1 MAYDNLKTVANQ
13 VTGQTNQGLASFMPQ
28 SMPIQTDVLTKI
40 LPLGGLSW
48 KNGWRPRTPAEIQ
61 SNKESMMNTYNNMRQ
76 DGFSSDEI
84 ASRLNAGGVYN
95 NLEKGIG
102 SQAFQTSISSGIKA
116 IEPTGPTRQQQR
128 QLNQA
133 TRQAARQERQQERQN
148 ERDQQREARKE
159 WEGSAAGQAALNNV
173 PSGTGNTTVDAFNA
187 FSAIK
192 DAPTYSKD
200 SGVNFMSSKAGL
212 GISGAANAAASVV
225 GGLADAGVSFD
236 VRLGNYNDRPAAQ
249 QLNETQEAVRQ
260 GIYSG
265 VSAIPMFGP
274 LISAGLQLTDGL
286 GKMLGT
292 QMSNISKDAAEDA
305 GISRGF
311 NNVVATIPGLGSL
324 LGAFTKKT
332 DEFEVDMDKLAG
344 VGSAYDMS
352 TFDSAEDLSGGLFLG
367 QRNKVNDFIAEQ
379 NRLRDTMTGI
389 SDTQRMRKEGASA
402 AAADLA
408 QQNKNR
414 YAGVTGGSM
423 AIGKK
428 GMKFQNLDWA
438 KILLTKLKQ
447 GGKIEEQKE
456 KVYKGRSLE
465 ELKAYADS
473 VNPRFVQRMNDPN
486 IIGINFIDDNGNA
499 AFGTHYMEVG
509 DDGEGNYYVYPR
521 IQEINGQLQFFKDWR
536 EALNTALK
544 NKNYLEF
551 DNLEEADNFAS
562 NYKKVY
568 PVFQKFQKG
577 GKLGTPGIESNVIV
591 EGAYHAHK
599 NHLDEINPEL
609 SDMTPKGIP
618 VATEDASGNKTQVA
632 EIEVGEL
639 ILTKD
644 LTDKLE
650 ELYKDGSDEA
660 AIQAGMLF
668 ANEIIDNTVDNK
680 GGVLNENN

>member
-116 IEPTGPTRQQQR
+116 PEPISPTRQQQR

-133 TRQAARQERQQERQN
+133 TRQAARQERQQARQN

-159 WEGSAAGQAALNNV
+159 WEGSAEGQAALNNV

-192 DAPTYSKD
+192 DAPVYSKD

-236 VRLGNYNDRPAAQ
+236 VGLGNYNDRPAAQ

-428 GMKFQNLDWA
+428 GMKLKLDNSRA
-438 KILLTKLKQ
+438 LL
-447 GGKIEEQKE
+447 
-456 KVYKGRSLE
+456 
-465 ELKAYADS
+465 
-473 VNPRFVQRMNDPN
+473 QR
-486 IIGINFIDDNGNA
+486 
-499 AFGTHYMEVG
+499 
-509 DDGEGNYYVYPR
+509 
-521 IQEINGQLQFFKDWR
+521 
-536 EALNTALK
+536 
-544 NKNYLEF
+544 
-551 DNLEEADNFAS
+551 
-562 NYKKVY
+562 
-568 PVFQKFQKG
+568 FQKG
-577 GKLGTPGIESNVIV
+577 GKLGTPGLESNVIV

-599 NHLDEINPEL
+599 NHLDEVNPEL

-680 GGVLNENN
+680 GGVLDEDN

>member
-28 SMPIQTDVLTKI
+28 SMPIQTDVLTKM
-40 LPLGGLSW
+40 LPLGGPSW

-61 SNKESMMNTYNNMRQ
+61 SNKESMINTYNNMRQ

-116 IEPTGPTRQQQR
+116 PEPIGPTRQQQR
-128 QLNQA
+128 QLNQV
-133 TRQAARQERQQERQN
+133 TRQAARQERQQARQN

-159 WEGSAAGQAALNNV
+159 WEGSAEGQVALNNV

-192 DAPTYSKD
+192 DAPVYSKD

-236 VRLGNYNDRPAAQ
+236 VGLGNYNNRPAAQ

-311 NNVVATIPGLGSL
+311 NNVVATIPGVGSL

-389 SDTQRMRKEGASA
+389 SDTQKLRKEGASA

-414 YAGVTGGSM
+414 YAGVTGGQM

-428 GMKFQNLDWA
+428 GMKLDLPWAKGLLSKFQN
-438 KILLTKLKQ
+438 
-447 GGKIEEQKE
+447 GGKTEPK
-456 KVYKGRSLE
+456 KRSLE

-473 VNPRFVQRMNDPN
+473 VNPRFVQRMNDQN
-486 IIGINFIDDNGNA
+486 ITGINFIDDNGNA

-536 EALNTALK
+536 KALDTALK
-544 NKNYLEF
+544 NKNYLLF

-599 NHLDEINPEL
+599 NHLDEVNPEL

-650 ELYKDGSDEA
+650 ELYKDGSDDA
-660 AIQAGMLF
+660 AIQAGILF

-680 GGVLNENN
+680 GGVLNEGN

>member
-1 MAYDNLKTVANQ
+1 MAYDSLKTVANQ
-13 VTGQTNQGLASFMPQ
+13 VAGQTNQGLASFLPQ
-28 SMPIQTDVLTKI
+28 SMPIQTDVITKM
-40 LPLGGLSW
+40 LPLGGPSW

-76 DGFSSDEI
+76 DGFSSNEI
-84 ASRLNAGGVYN
+84 ASRLNAGGVYT

-102 SQAFQTSISSGIKA
+102 SQAFQISISSGIKA
-116 IEPTGPTRQQQR
+116 PEPNGPTRQQQR
-128 QLNQA
+128 QLNWA

-148 ERDQQREARKE
+148 KRDQQRDAQEK
-159 WEGSAAGQAALNNV
+159 WEGSAEGQAALNNV

-192 DAPTYSKD
+192 DAPAYSKD

-292 QMSNISKDAAEDA
+292 QMSNISKDAAEDV
-305 GISRGF
+305 GISRGL
-311 NNVVATIPGLGSL
+311 NNVIATIPGVGSL

-389 SDTQRMRKEGASA
+389 SDTQRIRKEGASA

-414 YAGVTGGSM
+414 YAGITGGSM

-428 GMKFQNLDWA
+428 GMKLKLDNSRA
-438 KILLTKLKQ
+438 LL
-447 GGKIEEQKE
+447 
-456 KVYKGRSLE
+456 
-465 ELKAYADS
+465 
-473 VNPRFVQRMNDPN
+473 QR
-486 IIGINFIDDNGNA
+486 
-499 AFGTHYMEVG
+499 
-509 DDGEGNYYVYPR
+509 
-521 IQEINGQLQFFKDWR
+521 
-536 EALNTALK
+536 
-544 NKNYLEF
+544 
-551 DNLEEADNFAS
+551 
-562 NYKKVY
+562 
-568 PVFQKFQKG
+568 FQKG
-577 GKLGTPGIESNVIV
+577 GKLGTPGLESNVIV

-599 NHLDEINPEL
+599 NHLDEVNPEL

-650 ELYKDGSDEA
+650 KLYKDGSDEA
-660 AIQAGMLF
+660 AIEAGMLF
-668 ANEIIDNTVDNK
+668 TNEIIDNTVDNK
-680 GGVLNENN
+680 GGVLNEDN

>member
-1 MAYDNLKTVANQ
+1 MAYEDLKSTANQ
-13 VTGQTNQGLASFMPQ
+13 ISNQSSANLGIFTSQASPL
-28 SMPIQTDVLTKI
+28 QTDIIGKM
-40 LPLGGLSW
+40 LPLGGPSW
-48 KNGWRPRTPAEIQ
+48 KGISPIKTPTEIQ
-61 SNKESMMNTYNNMRQ
+61 QNQENM
-76 DGFSSDEI
+76 G
-84 ASRLNAGGVYN
+84 NAY
-95 NLEKGIG
+95 KDM
-102 SQAFQTSISSGIKA
+102 QSSGLNSKTIGRNLANGMYEGGSNWLSKPSTETEASLSGLTQPSGIIKP
-116 IEPTGPTRQQQR
+116 EMGPETKRELRKQIRQE
-128 QLNQA
+128 N
-133 TRQAARQERQQERQN
+133 RQERQ
-148 ERDQQREARKE
+148 EARKE
-159 WEGSAAGQAALNNV
+159 WQGSAEGQAAMNNV
-173 PSGTGNTTVDAFNA
+173 PSGTGNTFVDSFNA
-187 FSAIK
+187 FSAMK
-192 DAPTYSKD
+192 DAPKFKD
-200 SGVNFMSSKAGL
+200 TDGGAKAFMSSKTGL
-212 GISGAANAAASVV
+212 GISGAANAAAGVV

-236 VRLGNYNDRPAAQ
+236 VGLGNYNDRPAAQ
-249 QLNETQEAVRQ
+249 QLNETQEVVRQ

-305 GISRGF
+305 GLSRGF
-311 NNVVATIPGLGSL
+311 NNVVATIPGLGSV
-324 LGAFTKKT
+324 LGAFTKKA
-332 DEFEVDMDKLAG
+332 DEFEIDRERLAG

-379 NRLRDTMTGI
+379 NRLRDTMTSI
-389 SDTQRMRKEGASA
+389 SDTQKLRKEGASA

-414 YAGVTGGSM
+414 YSGLTGGQM

-428 GMKFQNLDWA
+428 GMKLDLSWARDLLSKFQ
-438 KILLTKLKQ
+438 K
-447 GGKIEEQKE
+447 GGKIKS
-456 KVYKGRSLE
+456 KTRTLE
-465 ELKAYADS
+465 ELKVYADS

-486 IIGINFIDDNGNA
+486 ITGINFIDDKGNA
-499 AFGTHYMEVG
+499 AFGTHYMTYG
-509 DDGEGNYYVYPR
+509 YDDDGNYYVYPR
-521 IQEINGQLQFFKDWR
+521 IQEINGMLQFLDDD
-536 EALNTALK
+536 TAWHTAVK
-544 NKNYLEF
+544 NKNILKMNNE
-551 DNLEEADNFAS
+551 EEAINFAE

-568 PVFQKFQKG
+568 PIFQKFQKG

-599 NHLDEINPEL
+599 NHLDEVNPEL

-650 ELYKDGSDEA
+650 ELYKDGSDDA

-668 ANEIIDNTVDNK
+668 ASEIIDNTVDNK
-680 GGVLNENN
+680 GGVLDEND

>member
-1 MAYDNLKTVANQ
+1 MANENLKALASQISNQSSANLSTFTSQAAPLQTDIIGKILPINSQPNTWIADMAIKNDQANKAITSTGKEFTSPLNNFTTNYAQDHRSIDNLDLSVAESTKNL
-13 VTGQTNQGLASFMPQ
+13 TGLTQGNQGLIETTSSNPP
-28 SMPIQTDVLTKI
+28 SWIDRDKSRD
-40 LPLGGLSW
+40 LSQI
-48 KNGWRPRTPAEIQ
+48 E
-61 SNKESMMNTYNNMRQ
+61 
-76 DGFSSDEI
+76 
-84 ASRLNAGGVYN
+84 LN
-95 NLEKGIG
+95 
-102 SQAFQTSISSGIKA
+102 S
-116 IEPTGPTRQQQR
+116 
-128 QLNQA
+128 
-133 TRQAARQERQQERQN
+133 AARKINRQEKQET
-148 ERDQQREARKE
+148 RKE
-159 WEGSAAGQAALNNV
+159 WQGSAEGQAAMNNV
-173 PSGTGNTTVDAFNA
+173 PSGTGNTFVDSFNA
-187 FSAIK
+187 FSAMK
-192 DAPTYSKD
+192 DAPKYSTTGGGAKA
-200 SGVNFMSSKAGL
+200 FMSSKTGL
-212 GISGAANAAASVV
+212 GISGAANAAAGVV

-236 VRLGNYNDRPAAQ
+236 VGLGNYNDRPTAQ

-305 GISRGF
+305 GLSRGF
-311 NNVVATIPGLGSL
+311 NNVVATIPGLGSV

-332 DEFEVDMDKLAG
+332 DEFEVDRERLAG

-379 NRLRDTMTGI
+379 NRLKDTMTSI
-389 SDTQRMRKEGASA
+389 SDTQKLRKEGVSA

-414 YAGVTGGSM
+414 YSGLTGGQM

-428 GMKFQNLDWA
+428 GMKLDLSWA
-438 KILLTKLKQ
+438 RGLL
-447 GGKIEEQKE
+447 
-456 KVYKGRSLE
+456 S
-465 ELKAYADS
+465 
-473 VNPRFVQRMNDPN
+473 
-486 IIGINFIDDNGNA
+486 
-499 AFGTHYMEVG
+499 
-509 DDGEGNYYVYPR
+509 
-521 IQEINGQLQFFKDWR
+521 
-536 EALNTALK
+536 
-544 NKNYLEF
+544 
-551 DNLEEADNFAS
+551 
-562 NYKKVY
+562 
-568 PVFQKFQKG
+568 KFQKG

-599 NHLDEINPEL
+599 NHLDEVNPEL

-668 ANEIIDNTVDNK
+668 ASEIIDNTIDNK
-680 GGVLNENN
+680 GGVLDGK

>member
-116 IEPTGPTRQQQR
+116 PEPIGPTRQQQR

-133 TRQAARQERQQERQN
+133 ARQAARQERQQARQN
-148 ERDQQREARKE
+148 ERDQQREARKK
-159 WEGSAAGQAALNNV
+159 WEGSAEDQAALNNV

-236 VRLGNYNDRPAAQ
+236 VGLGNYNDRPAAQ

-428 GMKFQNLDWA
+428 GMKLKLDNSRA
-438 KILLTKLKQ
+438 LL
-447 GGKIEEQKE
+447 
-456 KVYKGRSLE
+456 
-465 ELKAYADS
+465 
-473 VNPRFVQRMNDPN
+473 QR
-486 IIGINFIDDNGNA
+486 
-499 AFGTHYMEVG
+499 
-509 DDGEGNYYVYPR
+509 
-521 IQEINGQLQFFKDWR
+521 
-536 EALNTALK
+536 
-544 NKNYLEF
+544 
-551 DNLEEADNFAS
+551 
-562 NYKKVY
+562 
-568 PVFQKFQKG
+568 FQKG
-577 GKLGTPGIESNVIV
+577 GKLGTPGLESNVIV

-599 NHLDEINPEL
+599 NHLDEVNPEL

-680 GGVLNENN
+680 GGVLDEDN

>member
-1 MAYDNLKTVANQ
+1 MANENLKSTASQVSNQSSANLGTFTSQAAPLQTDIIASILPIDSQPNTWVADMAMKNDQANKAVTNTGKEFISPLNNFTTNYAQDHRSVDNLDLSVSESAKNL
-13 VTGQTNQGLASFMPQ
+13 TGLTQGNQGL
-28 SMPIQTDVLTKI
+28 
-40 LPLGGLSW
+40 
-48 KNGWRPRTPAEIQ
+48 
-61 SNKESMMNTYNNMRQ
+61 
-76 DGFSSDEI
+76 
-84 ASRLNAGGVYN
+84 
-95 NLEKGIG
+95 
-102 SQAFQTSISSGIKA
+102 
-116 IEPTGPTRQQQR
+116 IEPPSPSLPSWIDRDRSGDLSQRELNSAARKINRQE
-128 QLNQA
+128 N
-133 TRQAARQERQQERQN
+133 RQERQ
-148 ERDQQREARKE
+148 EAQKE
-159 WEGSAAGQAALNNV
+159 WQGSAEGQAAMNNV
-173 PSGTGNTTVDAFNA
+173 PSGTGNTFVDSFNA
-187 FSAIK
+187 FSAMK
-192 DAPTYSKD
+192 DAPKFSDTGGGAKA
-200 SGVNFMSSKAGL
+200 FMSSKAGL
-212 GISGAANAAASVV
+212 GLSGGLNAAAGVV

-236 VRLGNYNDRPAAQ
+236 IGRGNYNDRPTAQ

-286 GKMLGT
+286 GKMLGV

-305 GISRGF
+305 GLSRGF
-311 NNVVATIPGLGSL
+311 NNVVATIPGLGSV

-332 DEFEVDMDKLAG
+332 DEFEVDRERLAG

-379 NRLRDTMTGI
+379 NRLKDTMTSI
-389 SDTQRMRKEGASA
+389 SDTQKLRKEGASA

-414 YAGVTGGSM
+414 YSGLTGGQM

-428 GMKFQNLDWA
+428 GMKLDLSWA
-438 KILLTKLKQ
+438 RGLL
-447 GGKIEEQKE
+447 
-456 KVYKGRSLE
+456 S
-465 ELKAYADS
+465 
-473 VNPRFVQRMNDPN
+473 
-486 IIGINFIDDNGNA
+486 
-499 AFGTHYMEVG
+499 
-509 DDGEGNYYVYPR
+509 
-521 IQEINGQLQFFKDWR
+521 
-536 EALNTALK
+536 
-544 NKNYLEF
+544 
-551 DNLEEADNFAS
+551 
-562 NYKKVY
+562 
-568 PVFQKFQKG
+568 KFQKG

-599 NHLDEINPEL
+599 NHLDEVNPEL

-660 AIQAGMLF
+660 AIQAGVLF
-668 ANEIIDNTVDNK
+668 ADEIIDNTVDNK
-680 GGVLNENN
+680 GGVLDEE

>member
-28 SMPIQTDVLTKI
+28 SMPIQTDVLTKM
-40 LPLGGLSW
+40 LPLGGPSW

-76 DGFSSDEI
+76 DGFSSNEI
-84 ASRLNAGGVYN
+84 ASRLNAGGVYT
-95 NLEKGIG
+95 NLEQGIG
-102 SQAFQTSISSGIKA
+102 SHAFQTSISSGIKA
-116 IEPTGPTRQQQR
+116 PEPTGPTRQQQR

-148 ERDQQREARKE
+148 ERDQQRDAQEK
-159 WEGSAAGQAALNNV
+159 WEGSAEGQAALNNV

-187 FSAIK
+187 FTAIK
-192 DAPTYSKD
+192 DAPAYSKD

-236 VRLGNYNDRPAAQ
+236 VGLGNYNDRPAAQ

-305 GISRGF
+305 GISRGL
-311 NNVVATIPGLGSL
+311 NNVIATIPGVGSL

-428 GMKFQNLDWA
+428 GMKLKLDNSRA
-438 KILLTKLKQ
+438 LL
-447 GGKIEEQKE
+447 
-456 KVYKGRSLE
+456 
-465 ELKAYADS
+465 
-473 VNPRFVQRMNDPN
+473 QR
-486 IIGINFIDDNGNA
+486 
-499 AFGTHYMEVG
+499 
-509 DDGEGNYYVYPR
+509 
-521 IQEINGQLQFFKDWR
+521 
-536 EALNTALK
+536 
-544 NKNYLEF
+544 
-551 DNLEEADNFAS
+551 
-562 NYKKVY
+562 
-568 PVFQKFQKG
+568 FQKG
-577 GKLGTPGIESNVIV
+577 GKLGTPGLESNVIV

-599 NHLDEINPEL
+599 NHLDEVNPEL

-650 ELYKDGSDEA
+650 ALYKDGSDEA
-660 AIQAGMLF
+660 AIEAGMLF

-680 GGVLNENN
+680 GGVLNEDN

>member
-13 VTGQTNQGLASFMPQ
+13 VTGQTNQGLASFLPQ
-28 SMPIQTDVLTKI
+28 SMPIQTDVITKM
-40 LPLGGLSW
+40 LPLGGPSW

-76 DGFSSDEI
+76 DGFSSNEI
-84 ASRLNAGGVYN
+84 ASRLNAGGVYT

-116 IEPTGPTRQQQR
+116 PEPTGPTRQQQR
-128 QLNQA
+128 LLNQA

-148 ERDQQREARKE
+148 ERDQQRDAQEK
-159 WEGSAAGQAALNNV
+159 WEGSAEGQAALNNV
-173 PSGTGNTTVDAFNA
+173 PSGTGNTIVDAFNA
-187 FSAIK
+187 FTAIK
-192 DAPTYSKD
+192 DAPAYSKD

-236 VRLGNYNDRPAAQ
+236 VGLGDYNDRPDAQ

-305 GISRGF
+305 GLSRGF
-311 NNVVATIPGLGSL
+311 NNVVATIPGLGSV

-332 DEFEVDMDKLAG
+332 DEFEVDRERLAG

-367 QRNKVNDFIAEQ
+367 QRDKVNDFIAEQ
-379 NRLRDTMTGI
+379 NRLRDTMTSI
-389 SDTQRMRKEGASA
+389 SDAQKLRKEGASV

-414 YAGVTGGSM
+414 YSGLTGGQM

-428 GMKFQNLDWA
+428 GMKLNLSWA
-438 KILLTKLKQ
+438 KNLL
-447 GGKIEEQKE
+447 
-456 KVYKGRSLE
+456 S
-465 ELKAYADS
+465 
-473 VNPRFVQRMNDPN
+473 
-486 IIGINFIDDNGNA
+486 
-499 AFGTHYMEVG
+499 
-509 DDGEGNYYVYPR
+509 
-521 IQEINGQLQFFKDWR
+521 
-536 EALNTALK
+536 
-544 NKNYLEF
+544 
-551 DNLEEADNFAS
+551 
-562 NYKKVY
+562 
-568 PVFQKFQKG
+568 KFQKG

-599 NHLDEINPEL
+599 NHLDEVNPEL

-668 ANEIIDNTVDNK
+668 ADEIIDNTVDNK
-680 GGVLNENN
+680 GGVLNEK

>member
-1 MAYDNLKTVANQ
+1 MAYENLKSTASQVSGQSSANLGTFTSQAAPLQTDIIASTLPIDSQPNTWVADMAIKNDQANKAVTNAGKEFISPLNNFTTNYAQDHRSVDNLDLSVSESAKNL
-13 VTGQTNQGLASFMPQ
+13 TGLTQGNQG
-28 SMPIQTDVLTKI
+28 I
-40 LPLGGLSW
+40 
-48 KNGWRPRTPAEIQ
+48 
-61 SNKESMMNTYNNMRQ
+61 
-76 DGFSSDEI
+76 
-84 ASRLNAGGVYN
+84 
-95 NLEKGIG
+95 
-102 SQAFQTSISSGIKA
+102 
-116 IEPTGPTRQQQR
+116 IEPPSPKPPSWIDRDGSGDLSQRELNSAARKINRQE
-128 QLNQA
+128 N
-133 TRQAARQERQQERQN
+133 RQERQ
-148 ERDQQREARKE
+148 EAQKE
-159 WEGSAAGQAALNNV
+159 WQGSAEGQAAMNNV
-173 PSGTGNTTVDAFNA
+173 PSGTGNTFVDSFNA
-187 FSAIK
+187 FSAMK
-192 DAPTYSKD
+192 DAPKFSDTGGGAKA
-200 SGVNFMSSKAGL
+200 FMSSKAGL
-212 GISGAANAAASVV
+212 GLSGAANAAAGIV

-236 VRLGNYNDRPAAQ
+236 IGRGNYNDRPTAQ

-286 GKMLGT
+286 GKMLGV

-305 GISRGF
+305 GLSRGF
-311 NNVVATIPGLGSL
+311 NNVVATIPGLGSV

-332 DEFEVDMDKLAG
+332 DEFEVDRERLAG

-367 QRNKVNDFIAEQ
+367 QRGKVNDFIAEQ
-379 NRLRDTMTGI
+379 NRLRDTMTSI
-389 SDTQRMRKEGASA
+389 SDTQKLRKEGASA

-414 YAGVTGGSM
+414 YSGLTGGQM

-428 GMKFQNLDWA
+428 GMKLDLSWA
-438 KILLTKLKQ
+438 RGLL
-447 GGKIEEQKE
+447 
-456 KVYKGRSLE
+456 S
-465 ELKAYADS
+465 
-473 VNPRFVQRMNDPN
+473 
-486 IIGINFIDDNGNA
+486 
-499 AFGTHYMEVG
+499 
-509 DDGEGNYYVYPR
+509 
-521 IQEINGQLQFFKDWR
+521 
-536 EALNTALK
+536 
-544 NKNYLEF
+544 
-551 DNLEEADNFAS
+551 
-562 NYKKVY
+562 
-568 PVFQKFQKG
+568 KFQKG

-599 NHLDEINPEL
+599 NHLDEVNPEL

-668 ANEIIDNTVDNK
+668 ADEIIDNTVDNK
-680 GGVLNENN
+680 GGVLDGE

>member
-28 SMPIQTDVLTKI
+28 SMPIQTDVLTKM
-40 LPLGGLSW
+40 LPLGGPSW

-61 SNKESMMNTYNNMRQ
+61 SNKESMMNTYNVMKQ
-76 DGFSSDEI
+76 DGFNSNEI
-84 ASRLNAGGVYN
+84 AHRLNSGAVYTNLEQGSQSNAFQNSGGVQRTTPAPQPN
-95 NLEKGIG
+95 I
-102 SQAFQTSISSGIKA
+102 TMPI
-116 IEPTGPTRQQQR
+116 PTGPTRQQQR
-128 QLNQA
+128 LLNQA

-159 WEGSAAGQAALNNV
+159 WEGSAEGQAALNNV

-192 DAPTYSKD
+192 DAPAYSKD

-236 VRLGNYNDRPAAQ
+236 VGLGNYNDRPAAQ

-305 GISRGF
+305 GISRGL
-311 NNVVATIPGLGSL
+311 NNVIATIPGVGSL

-332 DEFEVDMDKLAG
+332 NEFEVDMDKLAG

-428 GMKFQNLDWA
+428 GMKLKLDNSRA
-438 KILLTKLKQ
+438 LL
-447 GGKIEEQKE
+447 
-456 KVYKGRSLE
+456 
-465 ELKAYADS
+465 
-473 VNPRFVQRMNDPN
+473 QR
-486 IIGINFIDDNGNA
+486 
-499 AFGTHYMEVG
+499 
-509 DDGEGNYYVYPR
+509 
-521 IQEINGQLQFFKDWR
+521 
-536 EALNTALK
+536 
-544 NKNYLEF
+544 
-551 DNLEEADNFAS
+551 
-562 NYKKVY
+562 
-568 PVFQKFQKG
+568 FQKG
-577 GKLGTPGIESNVIV
+577 GKLGTPGLESNVIV

-599 NHLDEINPEL
+599 NHLDEVNPEL

-650 ELYKDGSDEA
+650 ALYKDGSDEA
-660 AIQAGMLF
+660 AIEAGMLF

-680 GGVLNENN
+680 GGVLNEDN